1 VSGDPVSWLVV
12 EPGWEV
18 VDASGA
24 PVGAVA
30 EVLGEPDN
38 DIFDGLAVWGGVL
51 AKRRYVPSEVV
62 GEITEGTIRL
72 TVGERELEEIE
83 ERVEPPGGSV

>member
-18 VDASGA
+18 VDAAGE

-38 DIFDGLAVWGGVL
+38 DIFDGLAVAGSVL
-51 AKRRYVPSEVV
+51 EQRRYVPAEVV
-62 GEITEGTIRL
+62 GEITQGTIRL
-72 TVGERELEEIE
+72 TVGKRELEEIE